1 MEVFEENQQLLLVP
15 AQNRFDLRRFLRIR
29 HKHLVKSSKGSAT
42 NSLIHSLP
50 STRPRGRTP
59 RVMVIIIVTHLEDME
74 RLKLDVLARVSQHV
88 HHHLQVRLVCDVPCH
103 DVEVC
108 PIQQELAEE
117 LQRLSLRD
125 IVL

>member
-1 MEVFEENQQLLLVP
+1 MEGLELDIL
-15 AQNRFDLRRFLRIR
+15 A
-29 HKHLVKSSKGSAT
+29 
-42 NSLIHSLP
+42 LIP
-50 STRPRGRTP
+50 Q
-59 RVMVIIIVTHLEDME
+59 E
-74 RLKLDVLARVSQHV
+74 V

-108 PIQQELAEE
+108 PIQQDLAEE

>member
-1 MEVFEENQQLLLVP
+1 MGFATKTYMSKYGQCVHIPSL
-15 AQNRFDLRRFLRIR
+15 ADASTDLEY
-29 HKHLVKSSKGSAT
+29 VEG
-42 NSLIHSLP
+42 
-50 STRPRGRTP
+50 
-59 RVMVIIIVTHLEDME
+59 
-74 RLKLDVLARVSQHV
+74 LKLDILALIPQEV

-108 PIQQELAEE
+108 PIQQDLAEE